1 MNQRSWGWFF
11 KKYVF
16 NWSRI
21 TSLLQHSLS
30 SSQTLPATLSWK
42 SPMSPPTPQAYAYYL
57 LLLHTYI
64 FVCVSVCVCTNI
76 QIQPAGSVL
85 CYVHMVSRLTPCT
98 VYTHYITVNK
108 RLQKK
113 KEGGILCL
121 VSVTLLSK
129 RNDKKVWRN
138 KKFILEA
145 QVNNSSSWVN
155 NI

>member
-1 MNQRSWGWFF
+1 
-11 KKYVF
+11 
-16 NWSRI
+16 
-21 TSLLQHSLS
+21 
-30 SSQTLPATLSWK
+30 
-42 SPMSPPTPQAYAYYL
+42 MSPPTPQAYAYYL
-57 LLLHTYI
+57 PLLHTCI

-145 QVNNSSSWVN
+145 QVNDSSSCVN